1 MIRIITLVLCLS
13 FASMSFGTDEDG
25 NYVGLGLGVNSCDK
39 FISAFDQANKTQNLI
54 EINR

>member
-13 FASMSFGTDEDG
+13 FASMSFGTDENG
-25 NYVGLGLGVNSCDK
+25 NYVGLGLGTNSCDK

-54 EINR
+54 AINR